1 MRLVW
6 SLFILKVTCQP
17 SDRRPPATCSPPF
30 LLFCAFMVQLSG
42 SGEDRGDHVIAKRL
56 LEQVEK
62 RALTDKGGRDVSPH
76 DEM

>member
-1 MRLVW
+1 MRLVL

-30 LLFCAFMVQLSG
+30 LLFRAFLVQLSG
-42 SGEDRGDHVIAKRL
+42 SGEDRGDHAIAKRL
-56 LEQVEK
+56 LEQVEN